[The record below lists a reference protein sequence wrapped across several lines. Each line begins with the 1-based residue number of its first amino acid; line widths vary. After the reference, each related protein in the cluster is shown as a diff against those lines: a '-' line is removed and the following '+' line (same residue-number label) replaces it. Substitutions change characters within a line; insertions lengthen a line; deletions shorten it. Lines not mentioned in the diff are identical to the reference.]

1 MATEPCSDAT
11 MSALAPFR
19 SSTVT
24 MGIRTRITFD
34 TLAYAMLSVTILV
47 SSGKCQAYH
56 SLMHGHAG
64 MTLEGDGGKSERK
77 GPHADFSESTLLS

>member
-1 MATEPCSDAT
+1 MVTQHGSDAIAT
-11 MSALAPFR
+11 QSPSAPGPP
-19 SSTVT
+19 

-56 SLMHGHAG
+56 SLHGQAG
-64 MTLEGDGGKSERK
+64 MTIEGDGWKFHRK
-77 GPHADFSESTLLS
+77 GHADFSESTLLS